1 MWESLSCYEQHSGC
15 QLSAHIVE
23 AAVNIDSFK
32 SMLSDVDSSRKE
44 NRRVWKVISA
54 WRWFIWEWD
63 GLYLKKS
70 VYPSKQTPSKRNPSS
85 KLMARA
91 DGHKGT
97 FGGVGNVLFLD
108 CSGDYVAVYI
118 CEDIKS
124 YKLNWM
130 HLSYANYTS
139 WSWIEEKKC
148 TQRDCPHTQ
157 KDFFSLLWAK
167 VKKFQNTYFKI
178 CLSFNSEIPLR

>member
-1 MWESLSCYEQHSGC
+1 MWESLSYYEQHSGC

-23 AAVNIDSFK
+23 AVVNIDSFK

-91 DGHKGT
+91 NGHKGT
-97 FGGVGNVLFLD
+97 FGDVGNVLFRD
-108 CSGDYVAVYI
+108 CSGDYMAVYI
-118 CEDIKS
+118 CEDIK

-139 WSWIEEKKC
+139 WSWIEKKKK
-148 TQRDCPHTQ
+148 TYTERLSTHSERFLLT
-157 KDFFSLLWAK
+157 SL
-167 VKKFQNTYFKI
+167 
-178 CLSFNSEIPLR
+178 S